1 MSSQTNPKC
10 FVSIRWLK
18 HLAGSRFTT
27 PSCAEVPSAGCSQLH
42 LHGLQARLCR
52 SRQRAR
58 HQLRE
63 LLRSCCTP
71 EVFWAAQGWLQGQD
85 NCGPRQKMAIKEHL
99 CVAGAASD
107 DRLKTSGS
115 TTEVISLYLGQA
127 KSGILSPPSP

>member
-10 FVSIRWLK
+10 FISIRWLK
-18 HLAGSRFTT
+18 HLAGSRFTI

-71 EVFWAAQGWLQGQD
+71 EVFWAPQGWLQGQD
-85 NCGPRQKMAIKEHL
+85 NCGPRRKMAINTFVWLGLRLMIASKPL
-99 CVAGAASD
+99 AAP
-107 DRLKTSGS
+107 
-115 TTEVISLYLGQA
+115 TEVISLYLGQA